1 MAITELITPEQVERL
16 DRFFKEKIET
26 DEDYRKLGRDFPGEN
41 FFVLQQRSEIDKK
54 AAEKRQRKS

>member
-1 MAITELITPEQVERL
+1 MKNSNTTANQIEEKLITPDQVERL

-41 FFVLQQRSEIDKK
+41 FFVL
-54 AAEKRQRKS
+54 